1 MSTAVARRPRVTL
14 VLTLAVVCLLTLG
27 VGVAA
32 AHQFVTFAQRP
43 VTADSDGTA
52 RVPVDFH
59 NTDIAVLRLTAESGF
74 ELAVE
79 IVDADRDEQATVIL
93 DLVAVAR
100 GDLATGVTIESGEV
114 ESQRV
119 ENSTGSFPAGSYGL
133 ILSTPNGVGD
143 ETELLVPESAAVTAA
158 STTDATESA
167 ATQTATA
174 TAGTNATATA
184 ETDATAAATT
194 GTATTA
200 GADTTATATAD
211 ERNSSGS
218 GTAAIGSE
226 RDGGGPFS
234 ASFPTF
240 LLALFGPSLPVVVL
254 AVASRAVG

>member
-1 MSTAVARRPRVTL
+1 MSTVVARRPRVAL
-14 VLTLAVVCLLTLG
+14 ALTLAVVCLLTLG

-43 VTADSDGTA
+43 VAADSDGTA

-59 NTDIAVLRLTAESGF
+59 NTDIAVLRLTTESGF
-74 ELAVE
+74 GLAVE
-79 IVDADRDEQATVIL
+79 VVDADRDEQATVLL

-100 GDLATGVTIESGEV
+100 GDLAAGVTVESGEI
-114 ESQRV
+114 ESHRV
-119 ENSTGSFPAGSYGL
+119 ENTTDSFPAGSYNL
-133 ILSTPNGVGD
+133 TLSTPNGVGD

-158 STTDATESA
+158 STTDATGSA

-174 TAGTNATATA
+174 AAGVDATTTATNATATA
-184 ETDATAAATT
+184 
-194 GTATTA
+194 
-200 GADTTATATAD
+200 TAD
-211 ERNSSGS
+211 DRSSSGS

-226 RDGGGPFS
+226 RGGRGPSS

-240 LLALFGPSLPVVVL
+240 LLALFGPSVPVVVL